1 LRIRSR
7 VCCHATRSTFCTWAT
22 QLHRFQQPAGLVE
35 VISAGLDGPI
45 VRGAVH
51 THGGATL
58 RMHGVR
64 LDELDVPALVIFQL
78 FEA

>member
-1 LRIRSR
+1 
-7 VCCHATRSTFCTWAT
+7 
-22 QLHRFQQPAGLVE
+22 